1 MRLLCGRKALTQPP
15 RRAVVTIGM
24 FDGVHLGHQRLIRTT
39 VQLAKRLQ
47 GTSVVITFDPDPQCV
62 LKPAQAQPRLM
73 PLDVRLRFI
82 EVLGA
87 DLAWVIPFTRRFS
100 RIEAEQFFHKILLKQ
115 AGAVAV
121 VVGENVSFGR
131 NRRGNLALLRA
142 YGRRD
147 GMRIV
152 VTSPVV
158 REHETVSSS
167 RLRRV
172 IQRGEIASARRW
184 LGRPAQLYGT
194 VVRGEGRA
202 RQLGFPTA
210 NVRLARDLVQ
220 PPHGV
225 YRVWLDVAGRRYQG
239 LMNLGIRPTFLS
251 MPRRALGRPS
261 GRRNGSIPPPV
272 VCEVHLPGFRGNLYG
287 RCVTIAL
294 LEWVRPEQR
303 FAGPEELAQHIRQD
317 LRRAHLVRLRR

>member
-1 MRLLCGRKALTQPP
+1 MRLLRGRKALTHPP

-39 VQLAKRLQ
+39 VRLAERLQ
-47 GTSVVITFDPDPQCV
+47 GTSVVITFDPDPQRV
-62 LKPAQAQPRLM
+62 LNPAQAQPRLM
-73 PLDVRLRFI
+73 PLDVRLRVI
-82 EVLGA
+82 EALGA

-100 RIEAEQFFHKILLKQ
+100 RIEAEQFFHEILLKQ

-121 VVGENVSFGR
+121 VVGENFSFGR
-131 NRRGNLALLRA
+131 DRRGNLALLRA
-142 YGRRD
+142 YGRRH
-147 GMRIV
+147 GMWIV

-158 REHETVSSS
+158 KEREVISSS

-172 IQRGEIASARRW
+172 IQRGEIASARRL
-184 LGRPAQLYGT
+184 LGRPVQLYGT

-210 NVRLARDLVQ
+210 NVRLAQEVVQ

-239 LMNLGIRPTFLS
+239 LMNLGIRPTFLPT
-251 MPRRALGRPS
+251 PRRALGRPS
-261 GRRNGSIPPPV
+261 GRRNGSTPV
-272 VCEVHLPGFRGNLYG
+272 VCEVHLANFRGNLYG
-287 RCVTIAL
+287 RFVTIAL

-303 FAGPEELAQHIRQD
+303 FAGPDELAQQIRQD
-317 LRRAHLVRLRR
+317 LRRAHLLRARR

>member
-1 MRLLCGRKALTQPP
+1 MRLLRGRKALTQPP

-39 VQLAKRLQ
+39 VRLAKRLQ
-47 GTSVVITFDPDPQCV
+47 GTSVVITFDPDPQRV
-62 LKPAQAQPRLM
+62 LNPAQAQPRLM

-82 EVLGA
+82 EALGA

-100 RIEAEQFFHKILLKQ
+100 RIEAEQFFREILLKQ

-121 VVGENVSFGR
+121 VVGENFSFGR

-158 REHETVSSS
+158 REHEAVSSS
-167 RLRRV
+167 RLRRL
-172 IQRGEIASARRW
+172 IQHGEIASARRL
-184 LGRPAQLYGT
+184 LGRPVQLYGT

-202 RQLGFPTA
+202 RHLGFPTA
-210 NVRLARDLVQ
+210 NVRLVRDLVQ

-225 YRVWLDVAGRRYQG
+225 YRVWLEVAGRRYQG
-239 LMNLGIRPTFLS
+239 LMNLGIRPTFLT
-251 MPRRALGRPS
+251 RRAAA
-261 GRRNGSIPPPV
+261 RRNGPPPV
-272 VCEVHLPGFRGNLYG
+272 VCEVHLAGFHGSLYG
-287 RCVTIAL
+287 RFVTIAL
-294 LEWVRPEQR
+294 LEWLRPEQR
-303 FAGPEELAQHIRQD
+303 FAGPEELAQQIRQD

>member
-1 MRLLCGRKALTQPP
+1 MRLLRGRNALTQPP

-39 VQLAKRLQ
+39 VRLAKRLR
-47 GTSVVITFDPDPQCV
+47 GTSVVITFDPDPQRV
-62 LKPAQAQPRLM
+62 LNPAQAQPRLM
-73 PLDVRLRFI
+73 PLDARLGFI
-82 EVLGA
+82 GALGA

-100 RIEAEQFFHKILLKQ
+100 RVDAEQFFREILLKQ

-121 VVGENVSFGR
+121 VVGENFSFGR

-152 VTSPVV
+152 VTPPVV
-158 REHETVSSS
+158 REHEVVSSS
-167 RLRRV
+167 RLRRTV
-172 IQRGEIASARRW
+172 QRGEIASARRL

-210 NVRLARDLVQ
+210 NVRLVHGLVQ

-225 YRVWLDVAGRRYQG
+225 YRVWLALAGRRYQG

-251 MPRRALGRPS
+251 RRAAS
-261 GRRNGSIPPPV
+261 RRNGPIPV

-287 RCVTIAL
+287 QSVTIAL
-294 LEWVRPEQR
+294 LAWVRPERR
-303 FAGPEELAQHIRQD
+303 FAGPEALAQQIRQD
-317 LRRAHLVRLRR
+317 LRRTHLLPARR

>member
-1 MRLLCGRKALTQPP
+1 MRLLRGRKALTHPP

-24 FDGVHLGHQRLIRTT
+24 FDGVHLGHQRLIRST
-39 VQLAKRLQ
+39 VRLAKRLQ
-47 GTSVVITFDPDPQCV
+47 GTSVVITFDPDPQRV
-62 LKPAQAQPRLM
+62 LNPAQAQPRLM
-73 PLDVRLRFI
+73 PLDVRLGFI
-82 EVLGA
+82 KALGA

-100 RIEAEQFFHKILLKQ
+100 RIEAEQFFREILLKR

-121 VVGENVSFGR
+121 VVGENFSFGR

-147 GMRIV
+147 GIRII

-158 REHETVSSS
+158 KERNVVSSS

-172 IQRGEIASARRW
+172 IQRGEIASARRL

-239 LMNLGIRPTFLS
+239 LMNLGIRPTFL
-251 MPRRALGRPS
+251 RPS
-261 GRRNGSIPPPV
+261 RHDPRWRGSAARRQA
-272 VCEVHLPGFRGNLYG
+272 RGP
-287 RCVTIAL
+287 AL
-294 LEWVRPEQR
+294 QR
-303 FAGPEELAQHIRQD
+303 FHPPTC
-317 LRRAHLVRLRR
+317 RRTAKRHPRP